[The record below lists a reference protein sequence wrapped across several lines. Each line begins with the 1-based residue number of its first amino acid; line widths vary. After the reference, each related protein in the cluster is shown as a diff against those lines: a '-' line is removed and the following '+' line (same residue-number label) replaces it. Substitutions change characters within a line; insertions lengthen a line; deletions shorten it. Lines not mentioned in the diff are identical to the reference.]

1 MSDADESRDQAPVPT
16 AQSATTPPAR
26 PPRRVRLPGFAADEA
41 VGLGDAITRVTQA
54 VGIRPC
60 DGCKRRAAAL
70 NQWMVIGGRHE

>member
-1 MSDADESRDQAPVPT
+1 MSDPDDSRVPT
-16 AQSATTPPAR
+16 LPAAPSLPPS
-26 PPRRVRLPGFAADEA
+26 PRRVRLPGFAADEA
-41 VGLGDAITRVTQA
+41 LGLGDALTRVTQA

>member
-1 MSDADESRDQAPVPT
+1 MSDADDSRVPAPPET
-16 AQSATTPPAR
+16 SPPAR
-26 PPRRVRLPGFAADEA
+26 SPRRVRLPGFAADEA
-41 VGLGDAITRVTQA
+41 LGLGDAISRVTQA